1 MAPSTTLEILR
12 LRAKNL
18 ENWCGQQRTAL
29 WVGSLVLSII
39 TLLATAEEPKSSYT
53 TPLPTGV
60 RLDPAGEFIDQPI
73 RNSEYFAGL
82 RVSRSFSEQYRLGLE
97 CLQDRFYLSNS
108 TLFLENRCA
117 VDLVRRWGDLAEYQ
131 SFSPSQSRVSKLCW
145 NIRSTIEDSN

>member
-73 RNSEYFAGL
+73 RNSEYFAGC
-82 RVSRSFSEQYRLGLE
+82 RVSRSFSEQYRLDQKMQRFERIRE
-97 CLQDRFYLSNS
+97 CIPI
-108 TLFLENRCA
+108 
-117 VDLVRRWGDLAEYQ
+117 VD
-131 SFSPSQSRVSKLCW
+131 VSSDGTTEIPL
-145 NIRSTIEDSN
+145 TT